1 LWVRKCAVSYFK
13 LNQINFSDFS
23 KNPISS
29 NPNSNITGDSLV
41 MRNHR
46 KMREQM
52 RTRQRDNFNRKS
64 CELRKSVERVSKNN
78 VATNIMMLDNN
89 TSHLEIDHINLLNNR

>member
-1 LWVRKCAVSYFK
+1 MA
-13 LNQINFSDFS
+13 
-23 KNPISS
+23 
-29 NPNSNITGDSLV
+29 GDSSI
-41 MRNHR
+41 MKNHL

-78 VATNIMMLDNN
+78 VATSIMKFDNN
-89 TSHLEIDHINLLNNR
+89 TSQLEIDHISLLNNR

>member
-1 LWVRKCAVSYFK
+1 
-13 LNQINFSDFS
+13 
-23 KNPISS
+23 
-29 NPNSNITGDSLV
+29 
-41 MRNHR
+41 
-46 KMREQM
+46 M

-78 VATNIMMLDNN
+78 VATNIMMLNNN